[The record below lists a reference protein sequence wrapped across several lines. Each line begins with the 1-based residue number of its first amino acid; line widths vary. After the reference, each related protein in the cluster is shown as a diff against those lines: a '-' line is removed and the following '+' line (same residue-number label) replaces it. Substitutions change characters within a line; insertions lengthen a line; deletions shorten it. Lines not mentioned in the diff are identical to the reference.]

1 MTPDSA
7 DFSFLSLT
15 VVPRL
20 SQGVSERGGV
30 ILGGWGSWGRPQ
42 AIAESEGKPGVR
54 VSALAV
60 VRPSTDAQ
68 FV

>member
-30 ILGGWGSWGRPQ
+30 CWE
-42 AIAESEGKPGVR
+42 AGVR
-54 VSALAV
+54 GEDCKQSPRKSQVLGC
-60 VRPSTDAQ
+60 Q
-68 FV
+68 QW